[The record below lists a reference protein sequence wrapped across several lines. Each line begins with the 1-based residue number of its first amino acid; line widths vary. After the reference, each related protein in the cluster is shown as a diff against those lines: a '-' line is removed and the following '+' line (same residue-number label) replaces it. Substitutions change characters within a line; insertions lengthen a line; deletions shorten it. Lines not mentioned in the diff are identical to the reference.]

1 MSKIM
6 YTEVIRTTNMAEYK
20 KKEHEFIEL
29 EDKTKSM
36 FSTYIRKVTF
46 RSEEADFPSAYSIVM
61 EDMEDIFIEKKEK
74 DMNVV
79 TKELIPI
86 TQEQANAILDGEYDF
101 LRVCSDSRLQE
112 FYDCIVE
119 QKLIPAYRKE
129 FTRKT
134 FHQNQ
139 FLDIVFDVAM
149 SRKPYTV
156 NDLFAPKGFSFR
168 TDYSNLRMS
177 IRHNLSVSKPM
188 EQLLAFEKALSKGLS
203 ES

>member
-6 YTEVIRTTNMAEYK
+6 YTEVIRTTNMTEYK
-20 KKEHEFIEL
+20 KKEREFIEL

-36 FSTYIRKVTF
+36 LSTYIRKVTF
-46 RSEEADFPSAYSIVM
+46 HSETADFPADYSIVM
-61 EDMEDIFIEKKEK
+61 EDMEDVFLEKKEK

-86 TQEQANAILDGEYDF
+86 TREQANAILDGDYFF
-101 LRVCSDSRLQE
+101 LKESSDPKLQE
-112 FYDCIVE
+112 FYQCIIE
-119 QKLIPAYRKE
+119 QKLVPAYRKE

-139 FLDIVFDVAM
+139 FLDIVFDMAM
-149 SRKPYTV
+149 SRKPYET
-156 NDLFAPKGFSFR
+156 NDFFAPKGFSFR
-168 TDYSNLRMS
+168 TNYSNLRMS
-177 IRHNLSVSKPM
+177 IRHNLSISKPM
-188 EQLLAFEKALSKGLS
+188 EQLLAFEKSLSSGFS

>member
-20 KKEHEFIEL
+20 RKEQEFIEL

-36 FSTYIRKVTF
+36 ITTYIRKVTF
-46 RSEEADFPSAYSIVM
+46 RSRLHEFPADYSIVM

-74 DMNVV
+74 EGNVV
-79 TKELIPI
+79 TKELFPI
-86 TQEQANAILDGEYDF
+86 SQDLANAILDGNYDV
-101 LRVCSDSRLQE
+101 LIQSSDSNLQA
-112 FYDCIVE
+112 FYTKIHDE
-119 QKLIPAYRKE
+119 QLVPAYKKE

-134 FHQNQ
+134 FHQNK
-139 FLDIVFDVAM
+139 FLDVVFDVAM
-149 SRKPYTV
+149 SRKPYEV
-156 NDLFAPKGFSFR
+156 NDFFAPKKLAFN

-188 EQLLAFEKALSKGLS
+188 EQLLAFERALEL
-203 ES
+203 

>member
-6 YTEVIRTTNMAEYK
+6 YTEVVRTTNMTEYK
-20 KKEHEFIEL
+20 QKEREFIEL

-36 FSTYIRKVTF
+36 MSTYIRKVTF
-46 RSEEADFPSAYSIVM
+46 RSDIIDSPIDYSIVM
-61 EDMEDIFIEKKEK
+61 EDMEDVYVKQKQK

-86 TQEQANAILDGEYDF
+86 TKEQANDILNGNYEF
-101 LRVCSDSRLQE
+101 LKHSEDTRLFS
-112 FYDCIVE
+112 FYESIVNHE
-119 QKLIPAYRKE
+119 LIPAYRKE

-134 FHQNQ
+134 FHQNK

-149 SRKPYTV
+149 SRKPYTT
-156 NDLFAPKGFSFR
+156 NDFFAPKGFSFK

-177 IRHNLSVSKPM
+177 IRQNLTISKPM
-188 EQLLAFEKALSKGLS
+188 EQLLAYEKELFASNG
-203 ES
+203 